1 MRNSGVLRAM
11 SVPAIPWIRLRG
23 LSGWCRHPLMAAVRP
38 IASMISSAAPRAI
51 RRRRFQ
57 ALSMA
62 RFIHV
67 PQQGRS
73 AVRGPRSLLG
83 GVADPI
89 GVL

>member
-1 MRNSGVLRAM
+1 MSNSGVLRAM

-23 LSGWCRHPLMAAVRP
+23 LSGWCRHPLMAMVRP
-38 IASMISSAAPRAI
+38 MASRISSAVPRA
-51 RRRRFQ
+51 RRRLRPK

-73 AVRGPRSLLG
+73 AVSGPA
-83 GVADPI
+83 VF
-89 GVL
+89 